1 MTDSPYR
8 TPETPAEEKILE
20 RFQEIFSGIKK
31 PYDSKYVASTH
42 YGFGHISVYQDAET
56 NYTVVIGDPQKP
68 ITITLT
74 ENDAGLSLR
83 GYAGIESAN
92 KQINRSKIESIVNEI
107 QTAEE
112 LTPDAEKTIN
122 GEPQKRRQAVAEI
135 QKRGHQ
141 SSYSLVSN
149 VTRHGLLSVEQ
160 RADNIRNPGII
171 AIELEQEKTR
181 LRFFMNEAGEITK
194 IETEKNGADGNPY
207 KTLDIHRIRGGFSKR
222 KELKPGSPDFQTAV
236 RLLDES
242 LETFKLPYWND
253 QEDPGLKR
261 EKLEITSTV
270 RGKIRKNY
278 DT

>member
-1 MTDSPYR
+1 
-8 TPETPAEEKILE
+8 
-20 RFQEIFSGIKK
+20 
-31 PYDSKYVASTH
+31 
-42 YGFGHISVYQDAET
+42 
-56 NYTVVIGDPQKP
+56 
-68 ITITLT
+68 
-74 ENDAGLSLR
+74 
-83 GYAGIESAN
+83 
-92 KQINRSKIESIVNEI
+92 
-107 QTAEE
+107 
-112 LTPDAEKTIN
+112 
-122 GEPQKRRQAVAEI
+122 
-135 QKRGHQ
+135 
-141 SSYSLVSN
+141 
-149 VTRHGLLSVEQ
+149 
-160 RADNIRNPGII
+160 
-171 AIELEQEKTR
+171 
-181 LRFFMNEAGEITK
+181 MNEAGEITK